1 MLIIG
6 TRGSKLALTQTSWV
20 RDQIQR
26 RFPDAQLEIKIIK
39 TTADRDQLMPLR
51 SASLRGVFVKE
62 IEEALIAGE
71 IDLAVHSA
79 KDMPTKL
86 PDPLEIS
93 VIPEREDARD
103 ALLSAPEITLVRELP
118 QGAVVGTGSIRRQAQ
133 VLALRPD
140 LRVTDIRGN
149 VDTRLETV
157 RVGQYAAIILAC
169 AGLHRLGLSG
179 RISARLDLSEMLP
192 APGQGALALET
203 RKDDARVRSLISF
216 LNHEATAS
224 AVHAERAFLRH
235 IGGGCNSPVAVYAC
249 HENGRLKIEG
259 LAAIPDGSRIIR
271 DSIFSSPS
279 QAEQAALS
287 LADRILFRGGAE
299 ILAPLRK

>member
-6 TRGSKLALTQTSWV
+6 TRGSKLALTQASWV

-26 RFPDAQLEIKIIK
+26 RFPEAALEMRIIK

-51 SASLRGVFVKE
+51 SASRRGVFVKE

-79 KDMPTKL
+79 KDLPSNL
-86 PDPLEIS
+86 PDSLEIS

-103 ALLSAPEITLVRELP
+103 ALLSVPEITIVRQLP
-118 QGAVVGTGSIRRQAQ
+118 QGALVGTGSIRRQAQ

-149 VDTRLETV
+149 VDTRLEKL
-157 RVGQYAAIILAC
+157 RAGQYAAIILAC
-169 AGLHRLGLSG
+169 AGLNRLGLSG
-179 RISARLDLSEMLP
+179 RISTRLDLSEMLP

-203 RKDDARVRSLISF
+203 RKDDARVRSLVSF
-216 LNHEATAS
+216 LNHAATAG
-224 AVHAERAFLRH
+224 AVHAERAFMRH
-235 IGGGCNSPVAVYAC
+235 IGGGCNSPVAVHAC
-249 HENGRLKIEG
+249 HENGQLKIEG
-259 LAAIPDGSRIIR
+259 LAATPDGSRIIR
-271 DSIFSSPS
+271 DSILSSPG
-279 QAEQAALS
+279 QAEQAAIS
-287 LADRILFRGGAE
+287 LADRILSKGGAE
-299 ILAPLRK
+299 ILEPLRK

>member
-26 RFPDAQLEIKIIK
+26 RFPDARPEIKIIK
-39 TTADRDQLMPLR
+39 TTADRDQLMPFR

-103 ALLSAPEITLVRELP
+103 ALLSAPEITLVGQLP

-140 LRVTDIRGN
+140 LQVTDIRGN
-149 VDTRLETV
+149 VDTRLEKL
-157 RVGQYAAIILAC
+157 RLGQYAAIILAC
-169 AGLHRLGLSG
+169 AGLNRLGLSG

-249 HENGRLKIEG
+249 HENGQLKIEG

-271 DSIFSSPS
+271 DSIFCFPS

-299 ILAPLRK
+299 ILELLRK

>member
-149 VDTRLETV
+149 VDTRLERL

-203 RKDDARVRSLISF
+203 RKDD
-216 LNHEATAS
+216 
-224 AVHAERAFLRH
+224 
-235 IGGGCNSPVAVYAC
+235 GGCNSPVAVYAC